1 MASHIPNYAL
11 YGDKA
16 QPAWLDMVHFELI
29 HERSLLFDYEIA
41 PHFHDGQI
49 QLLYVTR
56 GGGEVFIDGA
66 KWLLCPRT
74 LIVVPAR
81 HVHGF
86 HFRPDIDG
94 PVVTAAQRP
103 LESLAAMAA
112 PDVLPHLRRPLVLA
126 VPDSVRHA
134 DALMPLFDAIAR
146 EVRAHS
152 SGEVAAGSA
161 LLLALFVQIA
171 RIAKALHADERN
183 HDGGDAAA
191 RSRKAVQVERFRA
204 LVDARFRERLP
215 VQAYAAEVGLSAGQL
230 SRLCRDTLG
239 RSALAVVNARVVHEA
254 ERELVYS
261 TLAVKQIAG
270 LLGFADEAY
279 FGRFFK
285 RQTGRTPTDFRDAA
299 RRRLAPASAGPMSG

>member
-1 MASHIPNYAL
+1 MATHIPNYAL
-11 YGDKA
+11 YGDKV
-16 QPAWLDMVHFELI
+16 QPAWLDMVHFEWI
-29 HERSLLFDYEIA
+29 HERSSLFDYEIA

-49 QLLYVTR
+49 QLLYITQ

-66 KWLLCPRT
+66 KWPLAPRT
-74 LIVVPAR
+74 LVVVPAR

-86 HFRPDIDG
+86 HFLPDIDG

-103 LESLAAMAA
+103 LESLAAVAA
-112 PDVLPHLRRPLVLA
+112 PDVLPHLRRPLVLT
-126 VPDSVRHA
+126 VPDPVRHA
-134 DALMPLFDAIAR
+134 DALMPLFEAIAR
-146 EVRAHS
+146 ESRAHS
-152 SGEVAAGSA
+152 SGDVAAGSA
-161 LLLALFVQIA
+161 LLLAVFVQIA
-171 RIAKALHADERN
+171 RIAKALQVNGD
-183 HDGGDAAA
+183 DGGGDAAA

-215 VQAYAAEVGLSAGQL
+215 VEAYAAAVGLSAGQL

-239 RSALAVVNARVVHEA
+239 RSALAVINARVVHEA

-261 TLAVKQIAG
+261 TLTVKQIAG

-299 RRRLAPASAGPMSG
+299 RRRLSPAHKA